1 MSSLTNRTIREQN
14 KEHHRKRLAGKQDA
28 LSDKV
33 EQQESEGSSSSA
45 SEPDQDELHVRD
57 RDPALFGSDE
67 RGQTVLAM
75 ALDRAVAKF
84 EDTQTTML
92 VKNEY
97 DKNYLFII
105 NECTDRLSRYEVL
118 DDSDIEKEDSGELA
132 NEDDDYELV

>member
-1 MSSLTNRTIREQN
+1 MSSYLPTQRERN
-14 KEHHRKRLAGKQDA
+14 KEHHRKRLAPKQDG
-28 LSDKV
+28 LDDKV

-45 SEPDQDELHVRD
+45 SEPDQDELYVRD
-57 RDPALFGSDE
+57 RDPALFASDE

-75 ALDRAVAKF
+75 ALDKAVAKF

-97 DKNYLFII
+97 AKSYYFMI
-105 NECTDRLSRYEVL
+105 NECTDRVSRYEVL